1 MLKFFKIKI
10 LALLLAGSSCSSPQ
24 QNANLDKLISNTKN
38 RFAPDNRTE
47 LFNVVIDK
55 TNGTPVLHGLTTS
68 PEAKQALLD
77 SLKTISPE
85 VIDSLVVL
93 PDTSVGNKFWGLA
106 TLSVGTM
113 RAEPDHAA
121 EIVSQILLGTPVRVL
136 QKHNGWYRVQSPD
149 KYIGWIDD
157 SALFPVTG
165 NELNAWKQSNRYVY
179 RRTEGFAYSAPD
191 EKSSPVSDLVL
202 SDLFVV
208 SGENNGFW
216 NMQFPDGRTG
226 YVPKTNCI
234 SYTEWISETPDVTRI
249 IETACSLLG
258 RPYLWGGTST
268 KAVDCSGLMKTAYLS
283 QAVILA
289 RDASQQARYGEI
301 LTITDSTQ
309 FKPGDLLFFG
319 RSKDHITHV
328 GMYKGN
334 NQYVHSSG
342 LVRINSLNPQ
352 SPEYILTGRK
362 SLVSASRILNSLNT
376 EEIIQVKNHPWYN

>member
-1 MLKFFKIKI
+1 LTNSF
-10 LALLLAGSSCSSPQ
+10 Q
-24 QNANLDKLISNTKN
+24 TQKN

-179 RRTEGFAYSAPD
+179 RKPKG
-191 EKSSPVSDLVL
+191 SPILLRMKKV
-202 SDLFVV
+202 
-208 SGENNGFW
+208 
-216 NMQFPDGRTG
+216 RR
-226 YVPKTNCI
+226 C
-234 SYTEWISETPDVTRI
+234 RI
-249 IETACSLLG
+249 
-258 RPYLWGGTST
+258 
-268 KAVDCSGLMKTAYLS
+268 
-283 QAVILA
+283 
-289 RDASQQARYGEI
+289 
-301 LTITDSTQ
+301 
-309 FKPGDLLFFG
+309 
-319 RSKDHITHV
+319 
-328 GMYKGN
+328 
-334 NQYVHSSG
+334 
-342 LVRINSLNPQ
+342 
-352 SPEYILTGRK
+352 
-362 SLVSASRILNSLNT
+362 
-376 EEIIQVKNHPWYN
+376 WY

>member
-1 MLKFFKIKI
+1 VIYLLYPRKQRI
-10 LALLLAGSSCSSPQ
+10 LEYAVP
-24 QNANLDKLISNTKN
+24 
-38 RFAPDNRTE
+38 
-47 LFNVVIDK
+47 
-55 TNGTPVLHGLTTS
+55 
-68 PEAKQALLD
+68 
-77 SLKTISPE
+77 
-85 VIDSLVVL
+85 
-93 PDTSVGNKFWGLA
+93 
-106 TLSVGTM
+106 
-113 RAEPDHAA
+113 
-121 EIVSQILLGTPVRVL
+121 
-136 QKHNGWYRVQSPD
+136 
-149 KYIGWIDD
+149 
-157 SALFPVTG
+157 
-165 NELNAWKQSNRYVY
+165 
-179 RRTEGFAYSAPD
+179 RRT
-191 EKSSPVSDLVL
+191 
-202 SDLFVV
+202 
-208 SGENNGFW
+208 N
-216 NMQFPDGRTG
+216 G

-234 SYTEWISETPDVTRI
+234 SYTEWISETPDVNRI

-352 SPEYILTGRK
+352 SPEYILTGGKVWYRPAGTKLAKYRRNYSGEK
-362 SLVSASRILNSLNT
+362 SPLV
-376 EEIIQVKNHPWYN
+376 